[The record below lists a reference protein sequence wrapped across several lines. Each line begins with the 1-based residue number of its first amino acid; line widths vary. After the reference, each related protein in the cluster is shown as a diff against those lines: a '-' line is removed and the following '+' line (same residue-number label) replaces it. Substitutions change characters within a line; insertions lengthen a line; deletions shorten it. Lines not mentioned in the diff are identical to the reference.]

1 MKRVPLWLTVVPL
14 IVAVLG
20 YWFFWNGYKN
30 RFRTEIAAVFPGAPV
45 EIGGFPYRLE
55 AKVGS
60 PRLQST
66 GDVSASANAQQA
78 VLNRGPWQRDLTIV
92 RSAQPRIVARIPAL
106 ASSGLSISAPSAETS
121 LHLDKDRAIARLST
135 VFDDPTVTLA
145 LLGVPVTA
153 GKLEVH
159 FRETPGRSAEAW
171 SPSLPQRAQIV
182 LAGEGVRTVGEPLKL
197 AADIRVT
204 GPTRLIDYA
213 RWAGKGSVEIH
224 ALTLGDST
232 GEVLR
237 LDGTLVA
244 SGGIPRLTGTIV
256 TSCPQSVRVA
266 LTGAPRLHEER
277 LRLPVTLSL
286 SGSPGAWQLG
296 NLPTGTRA
304 TRAQQPACPVLR

>member
-14 IVAVLG
+14 IVAVAG
-20 YWFFWNGYKN
+20 YWWFWSGY
-30 RFRTEIAAVFPGAPV
+30 RDAFRVEISTVLPGAPV
-45 EIGGFPYRLE
+45 TIGGFPYRLE
-55 AKVGS
+55 AEVGS
-60 PRLQST
+60 PRLQSK
-66 GDVSASANAQQA
+66 GDVTATASAERA
-78 VLNRGPWQRDLTIV
+78 VMNRGPWQRDLTII
-92 RSAQPRIVARIPAL
+92 RSVAPRVTASIPAL
-106 ASSGLSISAPSAETS
+106 ATSQLSITAPSAESS
-121 LHLDKDRAIARLST
+121 LHLDKDRRIARLST
-135 VFDDPTVTLA
+135 VFDSPTVTLA

-159 FRETPGRSAEAW
+159 FREMPGRSAEAW

-224 ALTLGDST
+224 ALTLGDSS

-237 LDGTLVA
+237 MDATLVA
-244 SGGIPRLTGTIV
+244 SGGVPRLTGTIV
-256 TSCPQSVRVA
+256 TSCPESVRVA
-266 LTGAPRLHEER
+266 LTGARRLHEQR

-296 NLPTGTRA
+296 NLPEAGRA
-304 TRAQQPACPVLR
+304 TRAQQPACPALR